1 MARLLRK
8 LRPAVPGISD
18 GDDDKRINTDY
29 EIALEYNGPP
39 VTYDIPIVNPVDT
52 SQIPVAA
59 SVSSASLFDNL
70 SLPVIQPILK
80 SSSPYKESS
89 TVDTSGALACDNG
102 YEPKSN
108 LSDGIENSAT
118 MECSG
123 VLDDDK
129 KGEGSQNYMNPTKW
143 ESTES
148 VLSSPAGSSRI
159 FSCREDESDDEVPRH
174 VKRPPIV
181 RFRDPESGDVIDH
194 EEFYHSEDESIH
206 VIPKV
211 ERNRKKGVCYRC
223 LKGNRFVEKEICIVC
238 GAKYCYDCVL
248 RAMGSMP
255 EGRKCVTCIGFS
267 IDEERRGTLGKF
279 SRLLKRLLTDM
290 TVEQIMNA
298 EVFCEVNQVP
308 PGLVYVNGE
317 PLCQEELVQLQN
329 CKNPPRNIRPGCFWY
344 DKVSG
349 LWGKEGKKPSQIISS
364 QLNVGGLIKQ
374 NASNGNTHVLIN
386 GREITKE
393 ELWMLKAAG
402 VSCEGSPHFWVS
414 DDGSYQEEGQNKIK
428 GRIWDKTATKLVCAV
443 LSLPVPPDH
452 QNPSEE
458 KVNGVIPAYVM
469 QKSIKLLLVGHNKSG
484 SSTIYKQAKLLY
496 DVPYS
501 KDERQAIK
509 LVIQRN
515 LYMYLGMVLMG
526 REQFEEQSLLEKRK
540 RCVVDKCGP
549 SDDTC
554 LIDDKTIYSI
564 GPRVKAFSDR
574 LLQVL
579 VLGNLEPAATSEYAP
594 FIEELWGDAAIQ
606 ATYNR
611 RNELEMLTKAATYF
625 LDRAVEI
632 SRKDYEPSETDILYA
647 EGITTCNSLA
657 CLEFSFPESAQHEL
671 MDPAYQHD
679 PSLRYQLIRV
689 HPGRVGANCKWLDM
703 FEDSDILLF
712 CVALTDYDQ
721 HCEDSNG
728 VSTNKML
735 ASKQLFESVV
745 TQPTFESKNFLLILT
760 KFDLLGEKIEQA
772 PLMQCEWFHDFK
784 PVTSKNCHN
793 STNPS
798 LAQHAFY
805 YIAMKFKTLFRSLT
819 DRKLFVSLVTGLEND
834 TVDEALRYAREIVLW
849 EEEKPYSINELS
861 STDIEVTNI
870 LVGISYPYL
879 CVACDVGLRKQE
891 RRRLSNSKSKVCV
904 HWILHTYFMVGFP
917 SPFHLFLELIW
928 CS

>member
-1 MARLLRK
+1 MASLLRK

-18 GDDDKRINTDY
+18 SDDDENINTDY

-39 VTYDIPIVNPVDT
+39 VTYDIPLVNPVDT

-59 SVSSASLFDNL
+59 PVSSASLFDNL
-70 SLPVIQPILK
+70 SLPIIQPILK
-80 SSSPYKESS
+80 PSSSYKKSS
-89 TVDTSGALACDNG
+89 IVYTSGALACDNG

-148 VLSSPAGSSRI
+148 VFSSPAGTSGI
-159 FSCREDESDDEVPRH
+159 FSCRDDDSDDEVPRH
-174 VKRPPIV
+174 VKRPPPIV
-181 RFRDPESGDVIDH
+181 RFRDLESGDVIVQ
-194 EEFYHSEDESIH
+194 EEFYHSEDKSIH
-206 VIPKV
+206 VTPKV
-211 ERNRKKGVCYRC
+211 ERNGKKGVCYRC
-223 LKGNRFVEKEICIVC
+223 LKGNWFMEKEICIVC

-267 IDEERRGTLGKF
+267 IDEARRGTLGKC

-290 TVEQIMNA
+290 AVKQILNA
-298 EVFCEVNQVP
+298 EVLSEVNQVAP
-308 PGLVYVNGE
+308 ELVYVNGE

-374 NASNGNTHVLIN
+374 NASNGNTNILIN
-386 GREITKE
+386 SREITKE

-414 DDGSYQEEGQNKIK
+414 DDGTYQEEGQNKIK
-428 GRIWDKTATKLVCAV
+428 GRIWGKTATKLVCAV
-443 LSLPVPPDH
+443 LSLPVPPDY

-458 KVNGVIPAYVM
+458 KVNGVIPGNVM
-469 QKSIKLLLVGHNKSG
+469 QKSIHKLLLVGHNKSG

-501 KDERQAIK
+501 EDERQAIK

-515 LYMYLGMVLMG
+515 LFMYLGMVLVG
-526 REQFEEQSLLEKRK
+526 RELFEEQSLLEKRK

-554 LIDDKTIYSI
+554 LTDDKTIYSV
-564 GPRVKAFSDR
+564 GPRVKAFSDW
-574 LLQVL
+574 LLQVM
-579 VLGNLEPAATSEYAP
+579 VLGSLEPAATSKYAP

-611 RNELEMLTKAATYF
+611 RNELEMLTKTATYF

-647 EGITTCNSLA
+647 EGITTCNSLS
-657 CLEFSFPESAQHEL
+657 CLEFSFPKSAQHEF
-671 MDPAYQHD
+671 MSPAYQHD
-679 PSLRYQLIRV
+679 PSLRYPLIRV
-689 HPGRVGANCKWLDM
+689 HRGSLGANCKWLDM
-703 FEDSDILLF
+703 FEDSDIVLF

-735 ASKQLFESVV
+735 ASKQLFENVV
-745 TQPTFESKNFLLILT
+745 TQPTFEARNVATALT
-760 KFDLLGEKIEQA
+760 LHWLNM
-772 PLMQCEWFHDFK
+772 L
-784 PVTSKNCHN
+784 
-793 STNPS
+793 ST
-798 LAQHAFY
+798 
-805 YIAMKFKTLFRSLT
+805 I
-819 DRKLFVSLVTGLEND
+819 
-834 TVDEALRYAREIVLW
+834 
-849 EEEKPYSINELS
+849 
-861 STDIEVTNI
+861 
-870 LVGISYPYL
+870 
-879 CVACDVGLRKQE
+879 
-891 RRRLSNSKSKVCV
+891 
-904 HWILHTYFMVGFP
+904 
-917 SPFHLFLELIW
+917 
-928 CS
+928 